1 MKFPVSSWGRS
12 AACCRV
18 PGEGLGERTLHLSW
32 FRRVSPTLIVLCVQN
47 WKDSNCSGPGWA
59 AIWTARSS
67 SRAHKVK
74 LHENS
79 TGRRPGKVQFYV
91 RVRSRG
97 VTERW
102 ILLKLQTT
110 DLGLLSSPEDLFL
123 TLTSSQ
129 CQLGSAQPHQEPVW
143 GHFGKDMAAFTQK
156 WEPQIHVFCSADLP
170 LSVFTSRYCM
180 CSILQ
185 GMLGKIYYANVYS
198 VACFALPLLLV
209 AFKEKKKVLLFLW
222 SESFKKENADCMLL
236 VSSFLW
242 ICFMGFRCTKTN
254 CITITFLQ

>member
-1 MKFPVSSWGRS
+1 MLSCARWGFGGENIAPELIQEGQPYTDSAVRSELKGQQLFRPRLGCHLNSPVLLSCTQSEIAREQHRKKTRQS
-12 AACCRV
+12 A
-18 PGEGLGERTLHLSW
+18 
-32 FRRVSPTLIVLCVQN
+32 VLCTREEQ
-47 WKDSNCSGPGWA
+47 
-59 AIWTARSS
+59 
-67 SRAHKVK
+67 
-74 LHENS
+74 
-79 TGRRPGKVQFYV
+79 
-91 RVRSRG
+91 RVM
-97 VTERW
+97 ERW

-242 ICFMGFRCTKTN
+242 ICFMGFRCTKMN